1 VAYTSQN
8 EIEKLIPPQHLN
20 DALDDDRDGS
30 ADDDV
35 LDQLIAVAANAV
47 DAYLAGLYTVPFE
60 TPPAVVKEACLVF
73 ACEAVYARRLG
84 LNEKNP
90 FTDRADWWRKRLEKI
105 GAGELP
111 LDASQEKPNTPG
123 AVVTEDVDVDS
134 SLR

>member
-1 VAYTSQN
+1 MSYTTQT

-20 DALDDDRDGS
+20 DALDDDRDGA
-30 ADDDV
+30 ADDGA
-35 LDQLIAVAANAV
+35 LDSLIAVAANAV

-60 TPPAVVKEACLVF
+60 TPGAVVKEACLIF

-90 FTDRADWWRKRLEKI
+90 FTDRADAWRKRLEKI

-111 LDASQEKPNTPG
+111 LDAAEEKPNTPG
-123 AVVTEDVDVDS
+123 AAVTEDV
-134 SLR
+134 SLDDTLR